1 MKHDQASP
9 WSDFMSCAMRA
20 LRNLKRDPE
29 AVIPPLIIGAFF
41 YAVNLGALTKIT
53 EAAGPVGFSFE
64 SFQLPTAVLFGIT
77 GLSRALTV
85 VNDIQNGY
93 LDRLLATP
101 IRRWAILAGTLT
113 ADFLL
118 AVGLTVPI
126 VIIGYIVGVRFET
139 GVVGVVLFIVMAA
152 LWSMSFAMFSYAIA
166 FATGNAAAV
175 GNAFLLFFP
184 FAFLTTAQ
192 VPMEQLSGWLK
203 TVARFNPMTYLL
215 QGLRSLITEGWS
227 AGDLLS
233 GFAAI
238 AGVGAVS
245 FTLAITAMRRRVS
258 SK

>member
-1 MKHDQASP
+1 MSELRTSAL
-9 WSDFMSCAMRA
+9 SDVKSCAMRS
-20 LRNLKRDPE
+20 LRNLRRDPE

-41 YAVNLGALTKIT
+41 YAVNLGALTKLT
-53 EAAGPVGFSFE
+53 EAAGPEGFSFE

-77 GLSRALTV
+77 GLSRALTI

-101 IRRWAILAGTLT
+101 IRRWAILAGSLT
-113 ADFLL
+113 ADFVL

-139 GVVGVVLFIVMAA
+139 GVIGIVLFVVMAA
-152 LWSMSFAMFSYAIA
+152 MWSMA

-192 VPMEQLSGWLK
+192 VPLEQLSGWLK
-203 TVARFNPMTYLL
+203 SVARFNPMTYLL
-215 QGLRSLITEGWS
+215 QGLRSLISEGWNV
-227 AGDLLS
+227 GHLLS
-233 GFAAI
+233 GLGAI
-238 AGVGAVS
+238 GGVGALS
-245 FTLAITAMRRRVS
+245 FTLAIGAMRRRVS